1 MTPRM
6 DNPSL
11 VVPGALQPLLDLSE
25 VIGKVGIPQATLDL
39 VRLRVSEIN
48 GRDWTLVDRAGLAN
62 GADDRL
68 PLVATWRT
76 ETVFTDAERSVLAM
90 AEAVTLLADPEH
102 MASDAVWEECAQH
115 FTEEQLGA
123 LLMHV
128 GLVNMWNRVNVASNQ
143 APAVWR

>member
-39 VRLRVSEIN
+39 ARLRVSEIN
-48 GRDWTLVDRAGLAN
+48 GREWTLVDRAGLAN

-68 PLVATWRT
+68 PLVAAWRT
-76 ETVFTDAERSVLAM
+76 ETVFTDAERAALAM

-102 MASDAVWEECAQH
+102 MASDEVWEECARH

-128 GLVNMWNRVNVASNQ
+128 GLVNLWNRVNVASNQ